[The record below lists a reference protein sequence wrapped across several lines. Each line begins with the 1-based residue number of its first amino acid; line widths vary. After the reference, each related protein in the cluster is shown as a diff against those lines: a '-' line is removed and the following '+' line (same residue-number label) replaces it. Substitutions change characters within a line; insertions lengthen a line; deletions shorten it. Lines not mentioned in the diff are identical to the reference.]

1 MEFDTIRYEVD
12 GRIATITLNR
22 PDQLNAINPQMT
34 ADLRQAYAA
43 AEADDAVWT
52 LVITAMGRA
61 FCTGADVGDISDD
74 FRVIYEGESYLATL
88 PQWEAPQEG
97 TPPFRNMTKPI
108 IVAVNGL
115 CCGAGLDWVTTGDVV
130 IASERAQ
137 FFDPHVSIGLVSAR
151 ESVRLAR
158 VLPTNIAMRI
168 AITGRHER
176 MGAQRAYELGLISE
190 VVDHDDLVERA
201 LEIAELV
208 NRNAPLA
215 VRGTRLAIR
224 KGLDVPLHEAEIMAE
239 AFRERVLYTKDAR
252 EGPAAFLEKRDPNWS
267 AS

>member
-97 TPPFRNMTKPI
+97 TPR
-108 IVAVNGL
+108 
-115 CCGAGLDWVTTGDVV
+115 
-130 IASERAQ
+130 
-137 FFDPHVSIGLVSAR
+137 SA
-151 ESVRLAR
+151 
-158 VLPTNIAMRI
+158 T
-168 AITGRHER
+168 
-176 MGAQRAYELGLISE
+176 
-190 VVDHDDLVERA
+190 
-201 LEIAELV
+201 
-208 NRNAPLA
+208 
-215 VRGTRLAIR
+215 
-224 KGLDVPLHEAEIMAE
+224 
-239 AFRERVLYTKDAR
+239 
-252 EGPAAFLEKRDPNWS
+252 
-267 AS
+267 